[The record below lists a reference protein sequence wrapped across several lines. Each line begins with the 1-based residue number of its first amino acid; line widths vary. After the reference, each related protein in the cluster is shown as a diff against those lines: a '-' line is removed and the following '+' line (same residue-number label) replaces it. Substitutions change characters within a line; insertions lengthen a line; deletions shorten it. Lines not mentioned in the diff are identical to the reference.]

1 MERILRAPSK
11 GLAITYRIA
20 FALLL
25 AMILLI
31 IGGSLYA
38 MLRPPESGPLFRL
51 GDPEKSGS
59 TVFGGAARRGGNTPG
74 GSGGSEE
81 AVFSGIGRLRI
92 PVAGEGVSL
101 MIISVAFPY
110 PANDSAFTEELASKI
125 SDLKMITTEYFSS
138 LPAGA
143 AANLNEETAKAELLK
158 RYNAILRLGKIKA
171 LYFSDLVYI

>member
-1 MERILRAPSK
+1 MKRILRASPK
-11 GLAITYRIA
+11 GLVITYRIA

-25 AMILLI
+25 VLVLLI

-38 MLRPPESGPLFRL
+38 VLRHPEAGPLFRL
-51 GDPEKSGS
+51 GGNPADNR
-59 TVFGGAARRGGNTPG
+59 AARGGGNALG
-74 GSGGSEE
+74 GNGSSEE

-92 PVAGEGVSL
+92 PVTGEGISL

-110 PANDSAFTEELASKI
+110 PANDRAFTEELASKI
-125 SDLKMITTEYFSS
+125 SDLKTITTEYFSS
-138 LPAGA
+138 LPVGA
-143 AANLNEETAKAELLK
+143 AANLNEETAKTELLK